1 MSVHWKFVSRQ
12 FRYSKAADSADTVAR
27 PVFARCL
34 CLCQAYC
41 KLYCPRFVMFFIA
54 RCYASAV
61 FAVIMCPTVRLS
73 VRRLPSTYP
82 PLCCK
87 EIWVSPKIKVLG
99 FGTLSRTSDLENFAT
114 ASRSRCQQHSSSSST
129 VELVDDTYTTVD
141 ESWLFTTSRST
152 ATL

>member
-41 KLYCPRFVMFFIA
+41 KLYCPRFVMFFFIA

-82 PLCCK
+82 HCVVRKFEYLLKLRYLALELCP
-87 EIWVSPKIKVLG
+87 EL
-99 FGTLSRTSDLENFAT
+99 RT
-114 ASRSRCQQHSSSSST
+114 
-129 VELVDDTYTTVD
+129 
-141 ESWLFTTSRST
+141 
-152 ATL
+152 

>member
-1 MSVHWKFVSRQ
+1 LSVGNSVIAKQRIRQ
-12 FRYSKAADSADTVAR
+12 TQSPA
-27 PVFARCL
+27 L
-34 CLCQAYC
+34 CLPGVYVCVRPIVNCTAHVLLC
-41 KLYCPRFVMFFIA
+41 FFIA

-87 EIWVSPKIKVLG
+87 EIRVSPKIKVLG

-129 VELVDDTYTTVD
+129 VELVGDTFTTVD